1 LSNNFDTSST
11 YFNPNFS
18 TRFNQLDRTLKGT
31 VNNGVYVYGALG
43 AGDYELF
50 IGPSYDENAL
60 MLAEANIMLGNTD
73 AGLALV
79 DAIRTYQGSGVAAVS
94 GTGLT
99 PAQAMME
106 LVQERRVALVY
117 RGLSYYDSRRW
128 GWIYDI
134 GNGGGS
140 YGNTFLSVAGVLDKN
155 TTINYNF
162 LDYWDVPADESV
174 LNPPG
179 TGSAATVNPNF

>member
-1 LSNNFDTSST
+1 
-11 YFNPNFS
+11 
-18 TRFNQLDRTLKGT
+18 
-31 VNNGVYVYGALG
+31 
-43 AGDYELF
+43 
-50 IGPSYDENAL
+50 

-73 AGLALV
+73 AGLAFV
-79 DAIRTYQGSGVAAVS
+79 DAVRTYQGAGIAAVS

-99 PAQAMME
+99 QAQALTE
-106 LVQERRVALVY
+106 LIKERRVALVY
-117 RGLSYYDSRRW
+117 RGTSFYDSRRW

-140 YGNTFLSVAGVLDKN
+140 YGNTFLTQSGKLYVN